1 VSAKLQVAP
10 GRKEEHSE
18 LFALARSAF
27 GAQSG
32 WDDGRAVEALETDTV
47 FVARAEGLL
56 AGYVAVTR
64 AGEALRIEQLLV
76 APHHEGEGVG
86 HRLLEYAEGY
96 AISTG
101 ATAVQVV
108 VEDDNE
114 RALAFYGRSGFRP
127 VAAQLY
133 ELSLP
138 RP

>member
-1 VSAKLQVAP
+1 MSAQLEVAP
-10 GRKEEHSE
+10 GRTEEHSE

-32 WDDGRAVEALETDTV
+32 WDDSRAVEALQTDTV
-47 FVARAEGLL
+47 FVARVDGLL
-56 AGYVAVTR
+56 AGYVAVR
-64 AGEALRIEQLLV
+64 EAGEALRIEQLLV

-101 ATAVQVV
+101 ATVVQVV
-108 VEDDNE
+108 VEDDND

-138 RP
+138 RA